1 MTEIVF
7 WPPAT
12 PGIQL
17 SSNEVHIWRARLDLD
32 SAIPDYH
39 STFLSN
45 AEQKRAA
52 SFMFAKDR
60 DHFTLARIILRQ
72 LLGGYLG
79 EPPQGVIIEI
89 LKHGKPALTGAAKIP
104 SLRFNLSHSHGLALF
119 AFCLAHEVGVD
130 LEKIRPEVALEGI
143 ESNFSQREKKE
154 LAALPLVFRPE
165 GFFLAWTRKEAYVKA
180 HGEGLEASLKGF
192 DVSLTP
198 EKPAELTSSDKEHW
212 SLYSLHPGKE
222 FVGALVVEG
231 KEHRLRF
238 CEWQKSSLFQS
249 L

>member
-1 MTEIVF
+1 MTENNF
-7 WPPAT
+7 WPAAT

-17 SSNEVHIWRARLDLD
+17 SSNEVHIWRSRLDLD
-32 SAIPDYH
+32 SPIPDYH

-45 AEQKRAA
+45 AEQERAA
-52 SFMFAKDR
+52 SFVFAKDR
-60 DHFTLARIILRQ
+60 DHFTVARIILRQ

-79 EPPQGVIIEI
+79 EPPQEVIIEI
-89 LKHGKPALTGAAKIP
+89 LKHGKPTLTGTKIP

-143 ESNFSQREKKE
+143 ETNFSQREREE
-154 LAALPLVFRPE
+154 LAALPLALRPK

-180 HGEGLEASLKGF
+180 HGEGLQTSLTGF
-192 DVSLTP
+192 DVSLTLD
-198 EKPAELTSSDKEHW
+198 KPAELNSSDKEHW
-212 SLYSLHPGKE
+212 SLYSLHPGKG

-231 KEHRLRF
+231 KEQRLRF
-238 CEWQKSSLFQS
+238 CEWQKSSLLRS